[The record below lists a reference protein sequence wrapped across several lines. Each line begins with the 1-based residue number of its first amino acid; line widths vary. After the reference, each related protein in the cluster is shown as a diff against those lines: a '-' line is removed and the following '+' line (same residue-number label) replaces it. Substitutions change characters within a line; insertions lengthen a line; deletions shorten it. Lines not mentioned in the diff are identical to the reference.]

1 MKKKLLSNSK
11 FLFSFYLIYMG
22 FKYRYFTK
30 KKSYSQFEE
39 DLVIKEIFG
48 NFVGKYV
55 DIGCFHPV
63 KYNNTAL
70 LHKNGWT
77 GTNIDLNQKSI
88 DLFNV
93 CRPDDLNITAC
104 LSDKIEKIDIF
115 IESDFSAL
123 NSIYSENIINFDIKN
138 SKKKRVETKLFKN
151 LVHNNFDYL
160 NIDCEGNDFKILK
173 SIDLN
178 YYTPKVIIIEV
189 NQKNKDNIYNYLI
202 KNKYHI
208 YKIQKL
214 SHIFV
219 KR

>member
-1 MKKKLLSNSK
+1 MILKTL
-11 FLFSFYLIYMG
+11 
-22 FKYRYFTK
+22 
-30 KKSYSQFEE
+30 
-39 DLVIKEIFG
+39 
-48 NFVGKYV
+48 
-55 DIGCFHPV
+55 
-63 KYNNTAL
+63 
-70 LHKNGWT
+70 
-77 GTNIDLNQKSI
+77 
-88 DLFNV
+88 
-93 CRPDDLNITAC
+93 
-104 LSDKIEKIDIF
+104 
-115 IESDFSAL
+115 
-123 NSIYSENIINFDIKN
+123 
-138 SKKKRVETKLFKN
+138 KKKRVETKLFKN